1 MAGVVNKLVRW
12 RRVRR
17 WCGIAGVVAL
27 WVWGFSL
34 SWAVVLQT
42 RRLYEYGVAGGAV
55 FYTAGHPDNAGS
67 WDVNVYRTEYG
78 PVWIATTHMV
88 AGHDDP
94 VTKLPTTRVHHAS
107 VAFYPLPVV
116 LLAAAGVA
124 HVQVRRRRPHLCA
137 SCLYDLRAT
146 PAGGVCPECG
156 LRSALGDGAGGGRG
170 G

>member
-1 MAGVVNKLVRW
+1 MAGVVNRLVRW

-17 WCGIAGVVAL
+17 WCGVAGVVAL
-27 WVWGFSL
+27 GLWGFSL
-34 SWAVVLQT
+34 WRVLIVQT
-42 RRLYEYGVAGGAV
+42 SRLYEYGVAGGAIM
-55 FYTAGHPDNAGS
+55 YTGGS
-67 WDVNVYRTEYG
+67 PTNEAWWDVHAYRCDYG
-78 PVWIATTHMV
+78 PVWTWRYYTV
-88 AGHDDP
+88 AGPDDP
-94 VTKLPTTRVHHAS
+94 VTKLPTTRVQHAS

-156 LRSALGDGAGGGRG
+156 LRSAMGDGAGGRSG